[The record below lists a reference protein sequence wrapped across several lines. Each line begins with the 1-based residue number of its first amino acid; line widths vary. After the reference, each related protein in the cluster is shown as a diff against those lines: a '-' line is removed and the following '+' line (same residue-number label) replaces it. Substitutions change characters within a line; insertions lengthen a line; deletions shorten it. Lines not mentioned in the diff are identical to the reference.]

1 MFFKFKTINKNM
13 NFKKILKF
21 ILIFLIMPLFE
32 GLVFAQKM
40 NNTEEQIF
48 RAEAVKVIEEYYQ
61 KITPLIPVLNDSIVI
76 KDENDK
82 GILVNKK
89 ITQKKAF
96 INQFFDNNDIY
107 IYNDLNPDDDAKR
120 TNRRVLTIDEYLTE
134 VKNIYGD
141 MKKEKLTYTIKSAN
155 AKEVLYNAQAPEK
168 FYYVKVEI
176 QREMKGM
183 YIGKHFTQNT
193 KQLDFYIK
201 TMDKP
206 NIKLKEFK
214 IISIDFKSRST
225 KSPDNMTIEEAQA
238 AGMKF
243 FDAGDYDNAFKYLK
257 HHSANKKFAKNAN
270 ATFALGY
277 MYFWGRGTQKD
288 DTEMVKWLELSADKD
303 NLYALHYMGENYY
316 YGGYGVEEN
325 ERKALKYLKES
336 AKKGYAESQVFL
348 AEKYEKG
355 EGDIKMDKK
364 EALRWYER
372 ASKQGNAKGK
382 AGVKRLEVKKK

>member
-1 MFFKFKTINKNM
+1 M
-13 NFKKILKF
+13 NLTKILKF
-21 ILIFLIMPLFE
+21 ALIFLIISPF
-32 GLVFAQKM
+32 GGWGAFAQKM

-48 RAEAVKVIEEYYQ
+48 RAEAVKVIEDYYQ
-61 KITPLIPVLNDSIVI
+61 KITPLIAVLNDSIVI
-76 KDENDK
+76 KEENDK
-82 GILVNKK
+82 GTLTQKK

-107 IYNDLNPDDDAKR
+107 VYNDLNPDDDAKR
-120 TNRRVLTIDEYLTE
+120 TDRRVLTIDEYLTE

-168 FYYVKVEI
+168 FYYVKVEV
-176 QREMKGM
+176 QRELKGM

-193 KQLDFYIK
+193 KQMDFYIK

-206 NIKLKEFK
+206 NTKLKEFK
-214 IISIDFKSRST
+214 VISIDFKSRTT
-225 KSPDNMTIEEAQA
+225 KTPDNMTIEEAQS

-243 FDAGDYDNAFKYLK
+243 FEAGDYENAFKYLK
-257 HHSANKKFAKNAN
+257 YHSTNKKFAKNAN

-288 DTEMVKWLELSADKD
+288 DKEMVKWLELSADKD

-325 ERKALKYLKES
+325 EKKALKYLKES
-336 AKKGYAESQVFL
+336 AKKGYVESQVFL

-355 EGDIKMDKK
+355 EGDIKIDKK
-364 EALRWYER
+364 EALRWYEK

-382 AGVKRLEVKKK
+382 DGVKRLGGKK